1 MSEEMKKKKK
11 MTKEEKEQLK
21 QLKKS
26 AKPGKLAKRDAI
38 TGVLFISPWIVGA
51 ILFLA
56 YPLITSF
63 RYALNNI
70 SITPLGMNFNFVDR
84 KSTRLNSSHNVISR
98 MPSSA

>member
-56 YPLITSF
+56 
-63 RYALNNI
+63 
-70 SITPLGMNFNFVDR
+70 
-84 KSTRLNSSHNVISR
+84 
-98 MPSSA
+98 

>member
-38 TGVLFISPWIVGA
+38 TGVLFISPGFVH
-51 ILFLA
+51 
-56 YPLITSF
+56 T
-63 RYALNNI
+63 RKLNRN
-70 SITPLGMNFNFVDR
+70 
-84 KSTRLNSSHNVISR
+84 
-98 MPSSA
+98 

>member
-38 TGVLFISPWIVGA
+38 TGVLFISPWIRQT
-51 ILFLA
+51 A
-56 YPLITSF
+56 YVPDPYI
-63 RYALNNI
+63 RY
-70 SITPLGMNFNFVDR
+70 R
-84 KSTRLNSSHNVISR
+84 
-98 MPSSA
+98 

>member
-38 TGVLFISPWIVGA
+38 TVVQWILQKTARSNFGRAYFFLF
-51 ILFLA
+51 
-56 YPLITSF
+56 
-63 RYALNNI
+63 
-70 SITPLGMNFNFVDR
+70 
-84 KSTRLNSSHNVISR
+84 
-98 MPSSA
+98 